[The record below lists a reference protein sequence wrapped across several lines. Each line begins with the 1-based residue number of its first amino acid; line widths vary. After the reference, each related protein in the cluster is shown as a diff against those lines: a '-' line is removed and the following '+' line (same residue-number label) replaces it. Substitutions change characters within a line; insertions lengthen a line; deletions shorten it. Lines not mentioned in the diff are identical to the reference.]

1 MKKINFIDL
10 FAGAGGMSEGFIR
23 AGFHPIAHVEMNPN
37 ACKTLITRAAYYYLK
52 EVNNLDIYKDYITG
66 ISTHEDLLINLPH
79 SVKESVHNYEIA
91 DNNIAEI
98 FEKIDKNLSNDTEI
112 DLIIGGPPCQAYS
125 LLGRHKVDVK
135 NDPRNVL
142 YKQYGKFLERY
153 KPKAFVFE
161 NVLGLLTAN
170 QGKYFDD
177 IRTHFSDLGYTI
189 DYRVLDASNYG
200 VLQSRKRVIIVGW
213 KTEAGV
219 SHDFP
224 MPDSVTSN
232 LTINSLF
239 ADLPSLK
246 PGESLNVVIQE
257 QGNIHALSKLNLDSK
272 IGLTTQHITRPH
284 NERDLAIYKLAIENW
299 NNQKVRI
306 KYTDIPAKH
315 QTHKN
320 TESFLDRFKVVDG
333 TANSHTLVAH
343 IAKDGHYYIHPDV
356 NQCRSISLREA
367 ARIQSFPDDYFFEGS
382 RTAAFTQIGNAVPP
396 LLAYAIAKKLKK
408 KLQPKL

>member
-1 MKKINFIDL
+1 MRKINFIDL

-23 AGFHPIAHVEMNPN
+23 AGFHPLAHVEMNPN
-37 ACKTLITRAAYYYLK
+37 ACKTLITRAAFHYFR
-52 EVNNLDIYKDYITG
+52 ETNNLDIYKDYLTG
-66 ISTHEDLLINLPH
+66 KSTHEELLINLPQEI
-79 SVKESVHNYEIA
+79 KESVHNYEIA
-91 DNNIAEI
+91 DSNIAEI
-98 FEKIDKNLSNDTEI
+98 FEKIDKNLSADTEI

-125 LLGRHKVDVK
+125 LLGRHKIDVK

-142 YKQYGKFLERY
+142 YKQYGKFLNRY

-170 QGKYFDD
+170 QGKYFED
-177 IRTHFSDLGYTI
+177 IKTHFSDLGYTL
-189 DYRVLDASNYG
+189 DFRVLDASDYG
-200 VLQSRKRVIIVGW
+200 ILQSRKRVIIVGW
-213 KTEAGV
+213 KTEAGIH
-219 SHDFP
+219 HDFP
-224 MPDSVTSN
+224 MPETVTSN

-246 PGESLNVVIQE
+246 PGENLNVVIQDH
-257 QGNIHALSKLNLDSK
+257 GNTDVLSKLDLDSK
-272 IGLTTQHITRPH
+272 IGLTTQHIARPH

-306 KYTDIPAKH
+306 KYTDIPAEY

-320 TESFLDRFKVVDG
+320 TDSFLDRFKVVDG
-333 TANSHTLVAH
+333 SASSHTLVAH
-343 IAKDGHYYIHPDV
+343 IAKDGHHYIHPDA
-356 NQCRSISLREA
+356 NQCRSISVREA

-396 LLAYAIAKKLKK
+396 LLAYAIAKKLKE
-408 KLQPKL
+408 KL